1 MSKPIEYVRSVY
13 ADIDTMDVKKLTKH
27 LTDDCNFV
35 FANAEPKVG
44 KRAVEEFIGGFM
56 QAIGGLRHE
65 VDESYRVD
73 DVVFSRLKV
82 HYTRNDGAIKS
93 YPAAVLF
100 RMRSELIKDFLIYVD
115 NSTLFQ

>member
-1 MSKPIEYVRSVY
+1 MNKPIDYVRSVY

-44 KRAVEEFIGGFM
+44 KPAVEEFIGGFM
-56 QAIGGLRHE
+56 QAIGGIKHE
-65 VDESYRVD
+65 IDESWRSD
-73 DVVFSRLKV
+73 DVVVSRLRV
-82 HYTRNDGAIKS
+82 TYTRKDGARKT
-93 YPAAVLF
+93 YPAAVIF